1 MSLRL
6 LLQKPEFTLPSSL
19 SAGSIILSDFDCP
32 VILWLWIIGHYSRN
46 YHYIL
51 LIRPERNYSSETLKD
66 LRSEPSY
73 LLSSVALGHWWM
85 RTAHAPSAAPT
96 LCSRGSTSQTL
107 DLGTAGRAWPTAS
120 LEGQE
125 PAGTVTRRTYC
136 EQGGQS
142 PSQVG
147 SQSKLQAWADK
158 GESYV
163 CLTCI
168 NFYSVSFPWWSKK
181 YPFIIIDTFGR
192 YRKETR

>member
-51 LIRPERNYSSETLKD
+51 LIRPGRNYSSETLKD
-66 LRSEPSY
+66 LRAEPSY

-85 RTAHAPSAAPT
+85 RTAHAPSAVPT
-96 LCSRGSTSQTL
+96 LCSRGSTIQTL
-107 DLGTAGRAWPTAS
+107 DLGTVGWASPTAF
-120 LEGQE
+120 LEGQ
-125 PAGTVTRRTYC
+125 GQQGQWHRRLTVSRVA
-136 EQGGQS
+136 
-142 PSQVG
+142 PQVG
-147 SQSKLQAWADK
+147 SRSKPQAWADK
-158 GESYV
+158 GESYA

-181 YPFIIIDTFGR
+181 YLLIIIDTFGKYQKKMR
-192 YRKETR
+192 

>member
-51 LIRPERNYSSETLKD
+51 LIRPGRNYSSETLKD
-66 LRSEPSY
+66 LRAEPSY
-73 LLSSVALGHWWM
+73 LLSSGSWPLMDEDSACSLRSSHPLQSGEYHPDPGSGDCWLSL
-85 RTAHAPSAAPT
+85 AHGLPGGTESA
-96 LCSRGSTSQTL
+96 GM
-107 DLGTAGRAWPTAS
+107 
-120 LEGQE
+120 
-125 PAGTVTRRTYC
+125 VTQRTYC
-136 EQGGQS
+136 EQSGLS
-142 PSQVG
+142 PPQVG
-147 SQSKLQAWADK
+147 SWSKLQAWPDK

-181 YPFIIIDTFGR
+181 YLLIIIDTFGK
-192 YRKETR
+192 YRKKIR